1 MLDFVY
7 LAGSLCFPYKG
18 VGVKLSQ
25 LGVCDMSL
33 YSGESIF
40 MTQRIICSTES
51 LFDMVGE
58 VFFHV
63 FFKFWNSKTSVKSLH
78 FE

>member
-1 MLDFVY
+1 MLSISGSWNLFVS
-7 LAGSLCFPYKG
+7 AGCTVYN
-18 VGVKLSQ
+18 
-25 LGVCDMSL
+25 MSI
-33 YSGESIF
+33 YSGESLF
-40 MTQRIICSTES
+40 MTQRIICSAES

-63 FFKFWNSKTSVKSLH
+63 FKFGNSKTSVKSLH